1 MDGARVLF
9 PGDEPWPLR
18 AEVTDDSVLTRG
30 GDMTVVCTSTADRKC
45 FDRWFRA
52 RAAWRGVWDVD
63 PSVDRPRSIETPQ
76 PSVRH
81 DMLGN
86 GVRDRWRGI

>member
-1 MDGARVLF
+1 
-9 PGDEPWPLR
+9 
-18 AEVTDDSVLTRG
+18 
-30 GDMTVVCTSTADRKC
+30 MTVVCTSTALKKC

-52 RAAWRGVWDVD
+52 RAAWRGVWEVE

-76 PSVRH
+76 PSVKH

-86 GVRDRWRGI
+86 GVLDL

>member
-9 PGDEPWPLR
+9 PGDEPCPLK
-18 AEVTDDSVLTRG
+18 ADVTDDSVFTRG
-30 GDMTVVCTSTADRKC
+30 GEMTVVCTSTADKKC
-45 FDRWFRA
+45 FDRWLRA
-52 RAAWRGVWDVD
+52 NAACNGVWEVE

-76 PSVRH
+76 PSVKQ